1 MVEIVL
7 LALRLILAAVFLLAG
22 ATKLVN
28 LDGFRKVLPDFGVPS
43 VLARPVAVV
52 LPAFELILAL
62 GLIAAKLAWYASC
75 AALALLVIFILAAGF
90 AMWRGRKPDCNCF
103 GQLHSA
109 PVGLSTVIRNASLA
123 AFALSVVAAGRIHSG
138 PELWT
143 WLDALPGNQR
153 KSAIVGGCIILVCFL
168 LIVDRARP
176 ESSDAE
182 SVPPDEQSP
191 QTLSEEPAPGR
202 LPAALG
208 IGLPAGTRAPEF
220 ELPSLGGETQ
230 SLQSLRD
237 GGRKV
242 LLIFSSPYCDPCAAL
257 VPELIRWMRDMEN
270 LPEIV
275 LVSRGS
281 VKDNLSKLNG
291 FEPSRVLLQHD
302 FEVSEAYD
310 SISTPTGVL
319 ISRDGLVESGLAVGR
334 DAIRQLLL

>member
-1 MVEIVL
+1 
-7 LALRLILAAVFLLAG
+7 LILAAVFLLAG

-43 VLARPVAVV
+43 ILARPVAVM
-52 LPAFELILAL
+52 LPPFELILAL
-62 GLIAAKLAWYASC
+62 ALIIAKLAWYASC
-75 AALALLVIFILAAGF
+75 AALGLLVIFILAAGIV
-90 AMWRGRKPDCNCF
+90 MWRGRKPDCNCF

-109 PVGLSTVIRNASLA
+109 LVGLSTVIRNAFLA
-123 AFALSVVAAGRIHSG
+123 AGALSLVAGGRTHSG

-143 WLDALPGNQR
+143 WLGSLPSNQR

-182 SVPPDEQSP
+182 SVSPYEPP
-191 QTLSEEPAPGR
+191 QTQSEEPAPGR

-208 IGLPAGTRAPEF
+208 IGLPTGTPAPEF
-220 ELPSLGGETQ
+220 ELPSLSGETQ

-257 VPELIRWMRDMEN
+257 VPELIRWMREMEN
-270 LPEIV
+270 LPAIV

-281 VKDNLSKLNG
+281 AKDNLSKLKG
-291 FEPSRVLLQHD
+291 FEPSRVLLQHE

-310 SISTPTGVL
+310 SISTPTGIL
-319 ISRDGLVESGLAVGR
+319 ISADGLIESGLAVGR
-334 DAIRQLLL
+334 DAIRQLLQ

>member
-1 MVEIVL
+1 VELLL

-28 LDGFRKVLPDFGVPS
+28 LDGFRKVLPEFGVPS
-43 VLARPVAVV
+43 ILARPVAVV

-62 GLIAAKLAWYASC
+62 ALIAAKLAWYASC
-75 AALALLVIFILAAGF
+75 AALGLLVIFIFAAGF

-109 PVGLSTVIRNASLA
+109 PVGLSTVIRNVFLA
-123 AFALSVVAAGRIHSG
+123 AVALSLIAAGRVHSG

-143 WLDALPGNQR
+143 WLGSLPGNQR
-153 KSAIVGGCIILVCFL
+153 KSAIVGGCIIFVCFL

-182 SVPPDEQSP
+182 SIPPYEEPP
-191 QTLSEEPAPGR
+191 QTQSEEPAPGR
-202 LPAALG
+202 FPAASG
-208 IGLPAGTRAPEF
+208 IGLPTGTPAPEF
-220 ELPSLGGETQ
+220 ELPSLSGETQ
-230 SLQSLRD
+230 SLRSLRD

-242 LLIFSSPYCDPCAAL
+242 LLIFSSPYCDPCSAL
-257 VPELIRWMRDMEN
+257 VPELIRWMREIEN
-270 LPEIV
+270 LPAIV

-281 VKDNLSKLNG
+281 AKDNLSKLKG
-291 FEPSRVLLQHD
+291 FEPSRVLLQHE

-310 SISTPTGVL
+310 SISTPTGIL
-319 ISRDGLVESGLAVGR
+319 ISADGLIESGLAVGR
-334 DAIRQLLL
+334 DAIRQLMQ